1 MRWQRNGL
9 HFLLTVEG
17 YNPCGGAEDLDIV
30 IIVDYPRLIAYW
42 FGLLQLLE
50 NRRNAI
56 AAIALEAARQTGAQ
70 LPLQFGLRYVQ
81 LRNVLQ
87 LLLLLALLRLRLPLR
102 HLDQYEVI
110 VEQADIRHLI
120 TLLLLA
126 EERIQVNA
134 LRIDS
139 IVLAMQSQKLISLQC
154 HAAAT
159 LLCLNEAAQLLVDT
173 SHLLHL
179 LFDNGLCAT
188 ANTSAPHTTPV
199 TIALLEDS
207 GEDLG
212 ALSVAL
218 RSLLRHQRRGQRH
231 SDTSKNNLNEFLE
244 QDITNQFSSMT
255 FKTLFIIRCSKRHK
269 K

>member
-1 MRWQRNGL
+1 MCWQRNGL
-9 HFLLTVEG
+9 HFLLTVDG
-17 YNPCGGAEDLDIV
+17 YDPCGGAEHLDI
-30 IIVDYPRLIAYW
+30 ITVDYPGLIGHW
-42 FGLLQLLE
+42 LGLLQLLE
-50 NRRNAI
+50 NWRNAI
-56 AAIALEAARQTGAQ
+56 AAIALEAARQTGAE
-70 LPLQFGLRYVQ
+70 LPLLFGLRDVQ
-81 LRNVLQ
+81 LRHVVQLR
-87 LLLLLALLRLRLPLR
+87 LLLSLLRLLLR
-102 HLDQYEVI
+102 HLDQYEMI

-139 IVLAMQSQKLISLQC
+139 IVFAMQSQELISLQC
-154 HAAAT
+154 HEAAT
-159 LLCLNEAAQLLVDT
+159 LLCLNEGAQLLVDT

-179 LFDNGLCAT
+179 LLDNGLCAT

-231 SDTSKNNLNEFLE
+231 SDTSKNCLNEFLE
-244 QDITNQFSSMT
+244 RDITNPFRLMK
-255 FKTLFIIRCSKRHK
+255 FKT
-269 K
+269 